1 VPRRDCGTG
10 SAGFLRVWVGRAVVA
25 GLVPPGNSRFHSR
38 GMPERFMLSASG
50 RARVLEP
57 PGLDFLGE

>member
-1 VPRRDCGTG
+1 
-10 SAGFLRVWVGRAVVA
+10 VVA